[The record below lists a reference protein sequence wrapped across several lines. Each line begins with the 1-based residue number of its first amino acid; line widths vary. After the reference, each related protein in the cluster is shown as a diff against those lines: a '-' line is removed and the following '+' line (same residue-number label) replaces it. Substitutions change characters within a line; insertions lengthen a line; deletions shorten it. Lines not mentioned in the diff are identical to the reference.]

1 MAIRSKRAE
10 AAARRRAKEA
20 DADLGIPGYVG
31 AEVLGQGGFGT
42 VYRARQVSFNR
53 SVAVKVLAAPALSEE
68 TKARF
73 ERECLAIGTLSGH
86 PHIVTV
92 YDSGLTSSGRA
103 FIAMDY
109 LKTGSIA
116 DRIRVRGPLPVA
128 EAVDV
133 GVKIAGAVETAHRSG
148 VLHRDIKP
156 ENILISDYGDPKLA
170 DFGVSTV
177 PGAYQTSTAS
187 ITGSI
192 AHAAPEVLSGQR
204 ATKVSDV
211 YSLASTIFH
220 MIEGRPPFAR
230 GDDELLAATIA
241 RILRDPTPELGPA
254 VPRGVAQVIEKAL
267 SKDPADRYASAETFG
282 SALMSAAAAAGIETS
297 RMVLPAAAEEA
308 PTGPHP
314 PTPAASRTGDMTMV
328 RVAVP
333 GGPRLRPATPLP
345 AKERTRRTPLVA
357 GASAAAVLI
366 GAAGVAALRPSDE
379 PVSPSSPAQTIAV
392 FPTTDLTSVTEERL
406 LEREARER
414 AERRRERQA
423 EQRRKRRAEARRK
436 RLAQERRERRAAA
449 AAAPAEPAPAEEPAP
464 AYSPPP
470 PPPPT
475 PPPPNDPPPN

>member
-1 MAIRSKRAE
+1 MAIRSKRAD
-10 AAARRRAKEA
+10 AAARRRAQEA

-92 YDSGLTSSGRA
+92 YDSGLTRSGRA
-103 FIAMDY
+103 YIAMDY
-109 LKTGSIA
+109 LRAGSIA

-156 ENILISDYGDPKLA
+156 ENILVSDYGDPKLA

-204 ATKVSDV
+204 ATKLSDV

-220 MIEGRPPFAR
+220 MIEGHPPFAR
-230 GDDELLAATIA
+230 GEDELLAATIA
-241 RILRDPTPELGPA
+241 RILRDPAPALGARVPA
-254 VPRGVAQVIEKAL
+254 AVAQVIERAL
-267 SKDPADRYASAETFG
+267 SKDPAARYPSAEAFG
-282 SALMSAAAAAGIETS
+282 AALIDASAAAGIETT
-297 RMVLPAAAEEA
+297 RMVLPAEAEELPAA
-308 PTGPHP
+308 PR

-333 GGPRLRPATPLP
+333 GGPRLRPATPVIETKKKRRLP
-345 AKERTRRTPLVA
+345 LIA
-357 GASAAAVLI
+357 GASAIAILA
-366 GAAGVAALRPSDE
+366 GAAGFVFLRPVED
-379 PVSPSSPAQTIAV
+379 PVVPQPVAQTIEV
-392 FPTTDLTSVTEERL
+392 FPRNGLKSVTEERF
-406 LEREARER
+406 LERRARER
-414 AERRRERQA
+414 AEQRRERLA
-423 EQRRKRRAEARRK
+423 ELRRKRRAEARRK
-436 RLAQERRERRAAA
+436 RLAEQRRRRQAAA
-449 AAAPAEPAPAEEPAP
+449 TAPAQEPAPTYEA
-464 AYSPPP
+464 PPP
-470 PPPPT
+470 YT
-475 PPPPNDPPPN
+475 PPPPNEPPPNEQPPPA